1 MTSTKAPVRK
11 GPAGKTLAG
20 VIGSVSAA
28 VALFVAIPAKESGR
42 VVEATARADGSVT
55 VKHVA
60 GSRHLKAYLD
70 IVRVPTACDGV
81 TRGVKM
87 GDVFTPAQCDAMNE
101 AEIIRHAEPII
112 ACVPALYG
120 RGNQAIA
127 AVSLA
132 YNIGTG
138 GFCRST
144 IARLWNAGQWRAGC
158 DFFLRYSRAGGVVV
172 KGLAKRREW
181 ERSICLRGLPA

>member
-1 MTSTKAPVRK
+1 MATAKAPR
-11 GPAGKTLAG
+11 GKTLAG
-20 VIGSVSAA
+20 VVGSVGAA

-42 VVEATARADGSVT
+42 QVVATAQADGSVT
-55 VKHVA
+55 VQHVA

-70 IVRVPTACDGV
+70 IVKVPTACDGV

-87 GDVFTPAQCDAMNE
+87 GDVFSAEQCDAMNE

-112 ACVPALYG
+112 KCVPALYG
-120 RGNQAIA
+120 RGNQVIA

-138 GFCRST
+138 GFCKSS

-158 DFFLRYSRAGGVVV
+158 DRFLLYNKAGGRVVA
-172 KGLAKRREW
+172 GLAKRREW
-181 ERSICLRGLPA
+181 ERSICLRGLSA